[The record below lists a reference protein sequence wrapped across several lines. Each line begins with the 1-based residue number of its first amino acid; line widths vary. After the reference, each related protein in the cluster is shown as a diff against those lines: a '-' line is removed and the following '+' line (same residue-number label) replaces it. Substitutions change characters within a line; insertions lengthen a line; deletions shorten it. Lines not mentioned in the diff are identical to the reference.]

1 MNPPPAKTRHSVV
14 AGFFSNRVNDLTPNP
29 PPRHGNQQVRVSAK
43 TARLLKLYEDD
54 LRVRYGARTCETY
67 RAEVGVFLRWLSEC
81 GLGLAETRAQDLQA
95 YQSALYAARKPDG
108 KPYSTSSH
116 YVRLTALKNL
126 FRFLHRRGYVLSNP
140 AAAIDLPHK
149 EKRLPRT
156 ILTPGEA
163 RRTLDAAD
171 EATPTGL
178 RDRAILETFYATGI
192 RVTELANLAPADVDT
207 EERTLRVV
215 QGKGRKDR
223 AVPLTAAASAA
234 IEAYLATGRPKLV
247 PAAGAPWLFLS
258 DRGGWLH
265 RWRLN
270 WLVRRWATKAGV
282 KKHVTCHTFRH
293 SVATHLLKGR
303 ADIRH
308 IQMLLGHASLQTTE
322 RYTRVELSDLR
333 AVLRRAHPPGRWCG
347 PVPRRSSGRTSRACA
362 CEAMPRPPWKQPS
375 TWCRVSSPT

>member
-1 MNPPPAKTRHSVV
+1 MRNPPLAKTRQTVV
-14 AGFFSNRVNDLTPNP
+14 AGFFPRRVNDITRNP
-29 PPRHGNQQVRVSAK
+29 PLRQENQQGSVSAK
-43 TARLLKLYEDD
+43 TSRLLRLYEDD
-54 LRVRYGARTCETY
+54 LRVRHGARTCETY
-67 RAEVGVFLRWLSEC
+67 LAEVKVFLAWLRER
-81 GLGLAETRAQDLQA
+81 GLDLGDVRALDLQA
-95 YQSALYAARKPDG
+95 YQAALYAARKPDG

-140 AAAIDLPHK
+140 AATIELPHK

-156 ILTPGEA
+156 ILTPAEA
-163 RRTLDAAD
+163 RRILDGAD
-171 EATPTGL
+171 EATATGL
-178 RDRAILETFYATGI
+178 RDRAILETFYGTGI
-192 RVTELANLAPADVDT
+192 RVTELANLTPADVDT
-207 EERTLRVV
+207 EERTLRIV

-223 AVPLTAAASAA
+223 RVPLTTAAAAA
-234 IEAYLATGRPKLV
+234 VEAYILKGRPKLV
-247 PAAGAPWLFLS
+247 RGPASPWLFLS
-258 DRGGWLH
+258 DHGGWLH

-270 WLVRRWATKAGV
+270 WLVRSWATKAGI

-333 AVLRRAHPPGRWCG
+333 AVLRRAHPRGR
-347 PVPRRSSGRTSRACA
+347 
-362 CEAMPRPPWKQPS
+362 
-375 TWCRVSSPT
+375 